1 MANTRSGHCHNYWQ
15 WPAKNFQLYTSK
27 STFLPITGL
36 FNFDNYFLFLCTLGT
51 PEIGGLT
58 SIQGIEILRG
68 CRGMNIV
75 GGDMVE
81 VIKLNQYMIILELLL
96 CST

>member
-1 MANTRSGHCHNYWQ
+1 MSG
-15 WPAKNFQLYTSK
+15 L
-27 STFLPITGL
+27 
-36 FNFDNYFLFLCTLGT
+36 FLFLFLPGT

-81 VIKLNQYMIILELLL
+81 VKYNQYTKIISFKSEVVKHVYPSSLIVHNL
-96 CST
+96 SV

>member
-1 MANTRSGHCHNYWQ
+1 MHSSLSPRAMQTKYTKSSEQKESNSC
-15 WPAKNFQLYTSK
+15 LY
-27 STFLPITGL
+27 P
-36 FNFDNYFLFLCTLGT
+36 YLGT

-68 CRGMNIV
+68 CHGLNIV

-81 VIKLNQYMIILELLL
+81 VGNKV
-96 CST
+96 